1 MPGDALIERVH
12 IQHYKPSVDDEFL
25 LVKWNYNQR
34 FNYRQE
40 TIHTL
45 QLAIGKAN
53 VIILCLERTV

>member
-1 MPGDALIERVH
+1 MPGDALIETVH

-34 FNYRQE
+34 FSYRQE

-53 VIILCLERTV
+53 VI